1 MMISKIA
8 IVGSGTMGTGVHKL
22 LEKYNFD
29 VHLLSAR
36 KLMSVK
42 LTEIDIVKSADLII
56 EASSENLESKLEILK
71 MISDTNLV
79 GTIASTTSSL
89 SIADLSQAI
98 ISADRFC
105 GIHFMNPATV
115 IPVVEFTPSSE
126 FSLFRKEQVTELL
139 KSIDRIVF
147 ETLDQPGFVL
157 NALLFPFLNRAIY
170 MVEGSKMSPQD
181 VDQIMMKVC
190 GHKLGPLATL
200 DLIGLDV
207 SLEIMTILRE
217 RDPKFDLPPANLLL
231 TLVSEKRLGKK
242 TGNGFYDY

>member
-1 MMISKIA
+1 MINKIA
-8 IVGSGTMGTGVHKL
+8 IVGSGTMGTGVFKL

-36 KLMSVK
+36 ELMSVK

-56 EASSENLESKLEILK
+56 EASAENLGSKLHLLSI
-71 MISDTNLV
+71 ISDMNSM
-79 GTIASTTSSL
+79 GTIATTTSSL
-89 SIADLSQAI
+89 SIAELSKAI
-98 ISADRFC
+98 SPADRFC

-126 FSLFRKEQVTELL
+126 FSLFRKEQVAELL

-157 NALLFPFLNRAIY
+157 NALLFPFLNRAVY
-170 MVEGSKMSPQD
+170 MVEGSKLSPQD
-181 VDQIMMKVC
+181 MDDIMMKVC

-200 DLIGLDV
+200 DLVGLDV
-207 SLEIMTILRE
+207 SLEIMNILHH
-217 RDPKFDLPPANLLL
+217 RDRKFNLKPARMLL
-231 TLVSEKRLGKK
+231 TLVQEGRLGKK
-242 TGNGFYDY
+242 TGHGFYNY